1 MHGNDMLDDPRLIAK
16 IIDENNRRL
25 SRTRSGVSDT
35 SASHAKLPL
44 LLSGE
49 ALRKQSAENEGRV
62 CRFIADC
69 RGEPAVADPA
79 AVRQG
84 LFVLADLT
92 NAGLLPAGRLRIWD
106 VPYRRAAVEDDG
118 CLPSPCRPVS
128 PSELPQAL
136 EIFCETVFS
145 RIEELNHDP
154 VPLAAWAE
162 WHLNAGPLHP
172 FYDGCGRVS
181 RSFAA
186 WLLVKASHLLP
197 LYEDGTSYF
206 AHTERGPRLFADYM
220 RERIRTCVQWVETLG
235 SEPPAGKSQ

>member
-106 VPYRRAAVEDDG
+106 VPYRARPWRTTAACQALAGQFRRVN
-118 CLPSPCRPVS
+118 CRRPWRFSARPFFPVS
-128 PSELPQAL
+128 
-136 EIFCETVFS
+136 
-145 RIEELNHDP
+145 RN
-154 VPLAAWAE
+154 
-162 WHLNAGPLHP
+162 
-172 FYDGCGRVS
+172 
-181 RSFAA
+181 
-186 WLLVKASHLLP
+186 
-197 LYEDGTSYF
+197 
-206 AHTERGPRLFADYM
+206 
-220 RERIRTCVQWVETLG
+220 
-235 SEPPAGKSQ
+235 